1 MKLPQDVHSYLYI
14 VQIKV
19 YSGLYMDSLVICASV
34 STVFIVVVFDLVCA
48 RLTWLASYLLGTRLT
63 QWRF

>member
-1 MKLPQDVHSYLYI
+1 MREPANETTQDVHSYLYI

-19 YSGLYMDSLVICASV
+19 YSGMYMDSLVIRASV

-48 RLTWLASYLLGTRLT
+48 RLTWLA
-63 QWRF
+63 